1 MHLLSYSLN
10 SFKCIEAA
18 PPPFLFWRISDRQKR
33 GNIVQQTSR
42 ALFLSLITLSTFAVL
57 PQCACAHALLC
68 GVEGGSWYLK
78 ISCRHHDTLNISASI
93 RIIFLNPEYHY
104 HSQEM
109 WSWHIIDYLSLCK
122 SPHHPINV
130 FCGYSLPSRIWLWT
144 SYCIQLS
151 YLVSLL

>member
-1 MHLLSYSLN
+1 MYRSCTSPIFILKNFRPTEKREHSTTNLTCPLHLH
-10 SFKCIEAA
+10 
-18 PPPFLFWRISDRQKR
+18 
-33 GNIVQQTSR
+33 
-42 ALFLSLITLSTFAVL
+42 SLITLSTFAVL

-151 YLVSLL
+151 CLVSLL